1 MLTAL
6 SSMQFNSSSDGEG
19 ADKTGDWLTPPRK
32 RLEAHGL
39 TPINERR
46 AMRKVRRRHSN
57 PGLHVLEGQLP
68 IDSSQPSQESG
79 FDEAPENVASQP
91 ASSRPGR
98 PKKDDKCVA
107 VDPAVALA
115 AAIRVL
121 QPGFAENFFLSKG
134 CEKLHQGLAMNVT
147 KPGPE
152 APCEAER
159 PDGKKLQSWKRLLY
173 AGFSL
178 LVQGVGSKREVLQEF
193 ASSTLKPAGIR
204 CVHCHAF
211 DARFSLCDIL
221 RQVLEQVYPQTPRQG
236 ISAENLAA
244 TVKTA
249 VATPGS
255 RELCFIV
262 HHLENLPR
270 NHLAA
275 LASMNESPGIHVVA
289 SIDNMWAPM
298 SWDSQIVSDLN
309 FVFIDVHTFASQRL
323 ELVARHGRGLP
334 AWCGLGKEEK
344 RSAKATLGIVMRSLT
359 DNHRELVQAMA
370 QKQLETENNT
380 GIPMPVLLKVSID
393 RMIALDVSKLKNL
406 LKELLDH
413 EVVVQRGCS
422 STVTSQA
429 LFGLPFDA
437 RTLEKLADGETL
449 DSDDEGADGEGRGGN
464 EGADEDGA

>member
-1 MLTAL
+1 MLL
-6 SSMQFNSSSDGEG
+6 QLDSSSDGEG
-19 ADKTGDWLTPPRK
+19 ANKAGNWLTPPRK
-32 RLEAHGL
+32 RLEAHGS

-68 IDSSQPSQESG
+68 IDSPQHSQESG
-79 FDEAPENVASQP
+79 FGEAPENADSQP
-91 ASSRPGR
+91 SQTASSRPGR
-98 PKKDDKCVA
+98 PKNDDKGVA
-107 VDPAVALA
+107 VDPAVAWA
-115 AAIRVL
+115 TAIRLL
-121 QPGFAENFFLSKG
+121 QPGFAEDFFMSKG
-134 CEKLHQGLAMNVT
+134 CQKLHQGLAMNVT
-147 KPGPE
+147 KPGSE
-152 APCEAER
+152 APLEAKR
-159 PDGKKLQSWKRLLY
+159 PDASELQRWKQLLY
-173 AGFSL
+173 SGFSL

-193 ASSTLKPAGIR
+193 ASTTLKPAGIR

-221 RQVLEQVYPQTPRQG
+221 RQVLEQVYPQIPRQG

-255 RELCFIV
+255 RRLCFIV

-298 SWDSQIVSDLN
+298 SWDSQIISELN
-309 FVFIDVHTFASQRL
+309 FLFKDVHTFASQRL
-323 ELVARHGRGLP
+323 ELVARYQRGLP

-344 RSAKATLGIVMRSLT
+344 RSAKASLGIVMRSLT
-359 DNHRELVQAMA
+359 STHQELVQAMA
-370 QKQLETENNT
+370 EEQLETENNT
-380 GIPMPVLLKVSID
+380 GIPMPALLKVSTD
-393 RMIALDVSKLKNL
+393 RLIASSVPKLKNL
-406 LKELLDH
+406 LKELIDH

-429 LFGLPFDA
+429 LFCLPFDA
-437 RTLEKLADGETL
+437 RTLQKLADGEAL
-449 DSDDEGADGEGRGGN
+449 DSDDEGADGEARGGN
-464 EGADEDGA
+464 EAADEDAA